1 MLLLSKKIQDGL
13 LNLVDD
19 VLDEN
24 NLFNDQIKT
33 EDRYIDDNL
42 FDDTDSKDK
51 NKVSDGVINE
61 INFVGNI
68 EILYKMVSKL
78 FIRL

>member
-13 LNLVDD
+13 LNFVDD

-61 INFVGNI
+61 INFGGNI

>member
-51 NKVSDGVINE
+51 NKVSDGLINE
-61 INFVGNI
+61 INFGGNI

>member
-61 INFVGNI
+61 INFGGNI

>member
-51 NKVSDGVINE
+51 NNVSDGVINE
-61 INFVGNI
+61 INFGGNI

>member
-1 MLLLSKKIQDGL
+1 MLLLSKKIKDGL
-13 LNLVDD
+13 INLVDD
-19 VLDEN
+19 VLDKN
-24 NLFNDQIKT
+24 NLFNDQIHI
-33 EDRYIDDNL
+33 EDNL

-51 NKVSDGVINE
+51 NKVSDGVVNE
-61 INFVGNI
+61 INFGDNI

>member
-42 FDDTDSKDK
+42 FDDTDSRDK
-51 NKVSDGVINE
+51 NKVPDGVINE
-61 INFVGNI
+61 INFGGNI